1 LDDENEMR
9 QENMYGD
16 VDKNGGTFEE
26 RGGGEKEDNQKTK
39 HWQENVIINP
49 SNSSWYGSWYK
60 LIHIALFYGFVTDPL
75 YTAFHIAG

>member
-39 HWQENVIINP
+39 HW
-49 SNSSWYGSWYK
+49 
-60 LIHIALFYGFVTDPL
+60 
-75 YTAFHIAG
+75 